1 MPQERHRQR
10 IGPAGAGPGSDLF
23 DDPGA
28 GTGSATV
35 THGPFAEVL
44 PVAEMTI
51 SQVRSRFQ
59 DRLDIHPEAMAMLGG
74 PRTSVP
80 FFVPEPVSPVGEVSC
95 GSWLQPAPRT
105 STVKTVNRVIIRK
118 IMFRSSKL
126 TPNSGIPHIIPSM
139 RGVPQ

>member
-10 IGPAGAGPGSDLF
+10 MGPAGAGPGSNIF

-28 GTGSATV
+28 GTGSVTV

-59 DRLDIHPEAMAMLGG
+59 DRLDIHPGAMAMLDGN
-74 PRTSVP
+74 
-80 FFVPEPVSPVGEVSC
+80 PVDENTTVQPGQTLMFIRPAGEK
-95 GSWLQPAPRT
+95 GQPWP
-105 STVKTVNRVIIRK
+105 
-118 IMFRSSKL
+118 
-126 TPNSGIPHIIPSM
+126 
-139 RGVPQ
+139 